1 MIMNLQLFAETEE
14 QAQDML
20 EVAEE
25 ANKLIR
31 AKDEEIRKLNLK
43 LAQAALLREAPE
55 AQKEEPYDLNK
66 TFTPASSDYEIAL
79 HAVKLH
85 KYETENVD
93 TLPRDQNGKPKY
105 TLGARADDVANY
117 LNSCIEG
124 ANNDPNKFHSVY
136 LSNLGNDSQEA
147 QSLYNH
153 SKQQIM
159 KNNELYNIK

>member
-1 MIMNLQLFAETEE
+1 MNIQLFAEE
-14 QAQDML
+14 QEQDMIA
-20 EVAEE
+20 VATE
-25 ANKLIR
+25 ANKLIQ

-55 AQKEEPYDLNK
+55 APKEEPYDFNK
-66 TFTPASSDYEIAL
+66 KFTPASSDYEIAL

-85 KYETENVD
+85 KYETENID
-93 TLPRDQNGKPKY
+93 KLPRDPQTGDVKY
-105 TLGARADDVANY
+105 TLGARANDVANF

-124 ANNDPNKFHSVY
+124 ANNDPNKFHSIY

-147 QSLYNH
+147 QSLYNQ

-159 KNNELYNIK
+159 KNNAIYNIK

>member
-1 MIMNLQLFAETEE
+1 MNLQLFAETEE

-55 AQKEEPYDLNK
+55 APEEAPYDLNK

-93 TLPRDQNGKPKY
+93 TLPRDPQTGKPKY
-105 TLGARADDVANY
+105 TLGARADDVANF
-117 LNSCIEG
+117 LNGCIEG

-147 QSLYNH
+147 KSLYNE

-159 KNNELYNIK
+159 KNNAIYNIK